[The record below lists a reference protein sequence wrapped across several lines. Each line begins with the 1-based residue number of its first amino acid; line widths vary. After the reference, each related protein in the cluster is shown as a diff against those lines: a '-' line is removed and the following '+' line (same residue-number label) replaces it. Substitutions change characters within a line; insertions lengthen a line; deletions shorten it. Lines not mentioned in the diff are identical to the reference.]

1 MHGNNLSAFNRL
13 GNVHIQSTQFLEKT
27 PPCYRSGENKEVFSL
42 KNHIL
47 KNSCG
52 RLENLIFERFRAFEL
67 EKFSVFG
74 SDFRNIPPCSRSR
87 QNKGGFFKGGDFSM
101 N

>member
-47 KNSCG
+47 KKSCG

-67 EKFSVFG
+67 ENFLPSVVIFEK
-74 SDFRNIPPCSRSR
+74 IPLVLDLAETT
-87 QNKGGFFKGGDFSM
+87 GGFFQGGFKEFS
-101 N
+101 